1 MLLSEWIEQQ
11 CKEQIDSINDAC
23 SGHISSFP
31 EDEEEAKEARK
42 KAVLVT
48 WDEKGFYLQG
58 KVYGE
63 KIFLQYLL
71 DCKRRKINDLQKR
84 LQNQE

>member
-1 MLLSEWIEQQ
+1 MLMSKLVEDGY
-11 CKEQIDSINDAC
+11 KEQIEGIHEYYMFYVSI
-23 SGHISSFP
+23 HP

-42 KAVLVT
+42 KALLVT

-84 LQNQE
+84 LQN

>member
-23 SGHISSFP
+23 IGHISSFP
-31 EDEEEAKEARK
+31 EDKEAAK
-42 KAVLVT
+42 KAKKEATLVT
-48 WDEKGFYLQG
+48 LDEKGYYLQG

-71 DCKRRKINDLQKR
+71 DCKRREINELQKG